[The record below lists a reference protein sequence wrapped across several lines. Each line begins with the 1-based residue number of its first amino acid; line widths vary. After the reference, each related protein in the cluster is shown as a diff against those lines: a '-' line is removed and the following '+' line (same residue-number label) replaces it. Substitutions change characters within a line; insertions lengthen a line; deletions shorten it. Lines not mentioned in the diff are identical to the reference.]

1 MTTASYDY
9 AGFIWQVKLKYLYMA
24 NPPNFTDLAR
34 KQRLAMNNRLSF
46 NSVINGGSPASQN
59 VAIPVPVPPFSYPN
73 KLTFFNEDITFEGGY
88 LTYSA

>member
-1 MTTASYDY
+1 
-9 AGFIWQVKLKYLYMA
+9 MA

-59 VAIPVPVPPFSYPN
+59 VAILVPVPPFSYPN
-73 KLTFFNEDITFEGGY
+73 ELTFLNDEITFEGDN
-88 LTYSA
+88 LTYNV